1 MARKERGGER
11 QWLCEHYYL
20 TKWSME
26 DNTIAIIERWHSVVE
41 DDRSRVQ
48 SINQSINLSLS
59 LSKFWTWRFI
69 FDLVNSEERQGEGQW
84 LCEHDYLTKWPIEDN
99 TITIIGRWYSVEEDD
114 RSRVQSLSL
123 SKLWI
128 EDSYLIW
135 LIQVTH
141 LICEGSYE

>member
-1 MARKERGGER
+1 
-11 QWLCEHYYL
+11 
-20 TKWSME
+20 ME

-114 RSRVQSLSL
+114 RSRVQSLSPSLSLSLSL
-123 SKLWI
+123 SKLWTWRFI
-128 EDSYLIW
+128 FDLVHSGYPFAY
-135 LIQVTH
+135 
-141 LICEGSYE
+141 EGSYE